1 MHLFA
6 FGAFANTSDPGTCV
20 ATCFDFFFISRTGE
34 CVCGGCAVLSINQNI
49 RARASGKS
57 IEAAFI

>member
-20 ATCFDFFFISRTGE
+20 ATCFDFFFLSAE
-34 CVCGGCAVLSINQNI
+34 PVSVCV
-49 RARASGKS
+49 
-57 IEAAFI
+57 EAELFCQ

>member
-20 ATCFDFFFISRTGE
+20 ATCFDFFLSAE
-34 CVCGGCAVLSINQNI
+34 PVSVCV
-49 RARASGKS
+49 
-57 IEAAFI
+57 EAELFCQ